1 MKLQFEKNQQHQIE
15 AIESIVALFQEQEKV
30 LDEAITKEL
39 IAGEEI
45 IAFAESVRSNQLT
58 ISDETMLRNLQKVQK
73 GNDLSKA
80 IVSDSLERMWFN
92 EATNAKGFIPNEST
106 ISNFANFSLEMETGT
121 GKTYVYLR
129 SIFEMYELYGWTK
142 FVIVVPSIAI
152 REGVLKRLDKLLDL
166 LGLTLVLHPERSICK
181 REAII

>member
-73 GNDLSKA
+73 GNDFSKA
-80 IVSDSLERMWFN
+80 IISDSLERMWFN
-92 EATNAKGFIPNEST
+92 
-106 ISNFANFSLEMETGT
+106 
-121 GKTYVYLR
+121 R
-129 SIFEMYELYGWTK
+129 
-142 FVIVVPSIAI
+142 
-152 REGVLKRLDKLLDL
+152 
-166 LGLTLVLHPERSICK
+166 
-181 REAII
+181 